1 MGMLQKDIRIDTNII
16 SCTGVVLRVQI
27 MVKDFYV
34 GISQVAECTS
44 SINGKWQ
51 LDSGKGLK

>member
-1 MGMLQKDIRIDTNII
+1 MLQKDIRIDTNII